1 MTPLKQNKILN
12 AQLYQVTTSDPLE
25 TSHSASDAGLAY
37 LAASLAFTSKVT
49 KSVEVIYA

>member
-12 AQLYQVTTSDPLE
+12 AQLYQVTSDPLE
-25 TSHSASDAGLAY
+25 TSHSPSDAGLAY
-37 LAASLAFTSKVT
+37 LATSLAFTSKVT